1 VSVTVQAQPSRLPL
15 AVLALAGIPAV
26 VFGLVWGGGAV
37 APLVVDPGVGVRYGL
52 PAAMLV
58 LRLASSLTL
67 GALLF
72 AALAL
77 PQDDPAYE
85 KTMQI
90 AGWSAATW
98 SVSSA
103 LAALLTFQSV
113 YLEPVTA
120 TDRFGNLLALFFT
133 ETEFGRAWLMSTL
146 LAAIV
151 TIVSIAS
158 RAYGPVFVAGV
169 LAVAALWP
177 LAELGHTAGSASH
190 NQALTSAFLHYVFTG
205 FWVGGLAAFAMV
217 FTILRRRPE
226 LLVAALKRF
235 SSIALISVVV
245 VASSGILNA
254 YIRVG
259 SVEQLAT
266 PYGQLVLAKTATL
279 AVLIAAGAWYRTR
292 TINNVSS
299 GSVSALGSLWR
310 TVTAE
315 LVVMGVAVGLAVA
328 LARTETPVDETPASE
343 QLAPT
348 PAEYLTGKPLPPE
361 FDWTRVFTVWEL
373 DLLWAL
379 IAVMG
384 TAFYLEGVRRLRARG
399 DHWPISKTLFWFSGM
414 ALLFF
419 TTSSGLYVY
428 GVFLF
433 SVHMVAHMILSMAI
447 PLLWV
452 LATPVTLAA
461 RAIEVRK
468 DGSRGPREWI
478 LTAVNSRYLGI
489 IGHPLVAAPLFAVS
503 LIVFYY
509 SPLFAWAVEDHLGH
523 VWMTLHFLL
532 SGYLF
537 AQVLVDG
544 DPHPHRPVYPLRL
557 VIVLA
562 TMAFHAFFGL
572 GLIMGEALLVPE
584 WFGAMGRE
592 WGLPP
597 LEDQQQGGEL
607 AWGLGEIPTLVLAI
621 LVTWAWS
628 RGDEREQKR
637 RDRRAD
643 RDDDAEL
650 QAYNA
655 MLQERAEH
663 DQRVAE
669 RRGAR

>member
-1 VSVTVQAQPSRLPL
+1 MSRIPL
-15 AVLALAGIPAV
+15 AVLVFGAVPAV
-26 VFGLVWGGGAV
+26 ALGLIWGGGAL
-37 APLVVDPGVGVRYGL
+37 APLVVDPGAVVRYGL
-52 PAAMLV
+52 PGAMLV
-58 LRLASSLTL
+58 LRLASALTL

-72 AALAL
+72 AALVL
-77 PQDDPAYE
+77 PKGEPAYE
-85 KTMQI
+85 NTMQI
-90 AGWSAATW
+90 AGWSAAVWT
-98 SVSSA
+98 VSSA
-103 LAALLTFQSV
+103 VSAFFTFQSV
-113 YLEPVTA
+113 YLEPITA
-120 TDRFGNLLALFFT
+120 DDRFGSLLALFFSQ
-133 ETEFGRAWLMSTL
+133 TEFGRAWLVSTL
-146 LAAIV
+146 LAATV
-151 TIVSIAS
+151 TILTIAS
-158 RAYGPVFVAGV
+158 RSYAPVFVAGV

-190 NQALTSAFLHYVFTG
+190 NQALTSAFLHYVFIG
-205 FWVGGLAAFAMV
+205 FWVGGLATFALV
-217 FTILRRRPE
+217 FPILRRQPT
-226 LLVAALKRF
+226 LLLAALKRF

-245 VASSGILNA
+245 VASSGVLNA

-259 SVEQLAT
+259 SLAELST
-266 PYGQLVLAKTATL
+266 PYGQLVVAKTVAL
-279 AVLIAAGAWYRTR
+279 AALIAVGAWYRLR
-292 TINNVSS
+292 TISQVAAGGVSP
-299 GSVSALGSLWR
+299 LGSLWR
-310 TVTAE
+310 TITAE

-328 LARTETPVDETPASE
+328 LARTETPVDDTPASA
-343 QLAPT
+343 LLSPT

-384 TAFYLEGVRRLRARG
+384 TVFYLHGVWRLRARG
-399 DHWPISKTLFWFSGM
+399 DRWPISKTLFWVSGM

-428 GVFLF
+428 GLFLF

-478 LTAVNSRYLGI
+478 LTAVNSRYLAI

-509 SPLFAWAVEDHLGH
+509 SPLFAWALEDHLGH

-544 DPHPHRPVYPLRL
+544 DPHPHRPAYPLRL

-621 LVTWAWS
+621 VVTWGWS

-637 RDRRAD
+637 QDRRAD

-655 MLQERAEH
+655 MLQQRASQDERMPT
-663 DQRVAE
+663 QRLPK
-669 RRGAR
+669 RRTPG

>member
-1 VSVTVQAQPSRLPL
+1 MTMQATASRIPL
-15 AVLALAGIPAV
+15 AVLVLGGVPAV
-26 VFGLVWGGGAV
+26 VLGLWWGGGAL
-37 APLVVDPGVGVRYGL
+37 APLVVDPGVAVRFGL

-58 LRLASSLTL
+58 LRLASALTL

-77 PQDDPAYE
+77 PKDEPAYE
-85 KTMQI
+85 STMQV
-90 AGWSAATW
+90 AGWSAAAWTL
-98 SVSSA
+98 SSA
-103 LAALLTFQSV
+103 VAALLTFQSV
-113 YLEPVTA
+113 YLEPITA
-120 TDRFGNLLALFFT
+120 NDRFGSLLALFFT
-133 ETEFGRAWLMSTL
+133 QTEFGRAWMISTL

-151 TIVSIAS
+151 TILTIAS
-158 RAYGPVFVAGV
+158 RAYVPVFFAGA

-190 NQALTSAFLHYVFTG
+190 NQALTSAFLHYVFVG
-205 FWVGGLAAFAMV
+205 FWVGGLATFALV
-217 FTILRRRPE
+217 FPTLRRRPT

-245 VASSGILNA
+245 VAASGVLNA

-259 SVEQLAT
+259 SVEELST
-266 PYGQLVLAKTATL
+266 PYGQLVVAKTGAL
-279 AVLIAAGAWYRTR
+279 AVLIAAGAWYRLR
-292 TINNVSS
+292 TIRQLTA
-299 GSVSALGSLWR
+299 GGVSALGSLWR
-310 TVTAE
+310 TITAE

-328 LARTETPVDETPASE
+328 LSRTETPVDDTPAS
-343 QLAPT
+343 QLLAPT

-379 IAVMG
+379 IAVLG
-384 TAFYLEGVRRLRARG
+384 TIFYLNGVRRLQARG
-399 DHWPISKTLFWFSGM
+399 DRWPLSKTLFWVSGM

-478 LTAVNSRYLGI
+478 LAAVGSRYLAL

-544 DPHPHRPVYPLRL
+544 DPHPHRPAYPLRL

-621 LVTWAWS
+621 VVTWAWS

-637 RDRRAD
+637 RDRLAD
-643 RDDDAEL
+643 RNDDAEL
-650 QAYNA
+650 QAYNS
-655 MLQERAEH
+655 MLQQRAAQK
-663 DQRVAE
+663 DRVPH
-669 RRGAR
+669 RRGPRG

>member
-1 VSVTVQAQPSRLPL
+1 VTTPATTSRLPL
-15 AVLALAGIPAV
+15 ALLVLGGVPAV
-26 VFGLVWGGGAV
+26 VFGLVWGGGAL
-37 APLVVDPGVGVRYGL
+37 APLVVDPGVAVRFGL
-52 PAAMLV
+52 PGAMLV
-58 LRLASSLTL
+58 LRLASALTL
-67 GALLF
+67 GALMF
-72 AALAL
+72 AAVAL
-77 PQDDPAYE
+77 PKDEPAYE

-98 SVSSA
+98 TISSA
-103 LAALLTFQSV
+103 LAAFLTFQSV
-113 YLEPVTA
+113 YLEPIA
-120 TDRFGNLLALFFT
+120 ANDRFGSLLALFFSQ
-133 ETEFGRAWLMSTL
+133 TEFGRAWLISTL
-146 LAAIV
+146 LAATV
-151 TIVSIAS
+151 TIVTIAS
-158 RAYGPVFVAGV
+158 RAYAPVFVAGL

-190 NQALTSAFLHYVFTG
+190 NQALTSAFLHYVFIG
-205 FWVGGLAAFAMV
+205 FWVGGLAAFALV
-217 FTILRRRPE
+217 FNTLRRRPT
-226 LLVAALKRF
+226 LLLAALKRF

-245 VASSGILNA
+245 VASSGALNA

-259 SVEQLAT
+259 SFAELST
-266 PYGQLVLAKTATL
+266 PYGQLVIAKTAAL
-279 AVLIAAGAWYRTR
+279 AVLIGAGAWYRTR
-292 TINNVSS
+292 TIRQVAA
-299 GSVSALGSLWR
+299 GGVSALGSLWR
-310 TVTAE
+310 TITAE

-328 LARTETPVDETPASE
+328 LARTETPVDDTPASE
-343 QLAPT
+343 LLSPT

-361 FDWTRVFTVWEL
+361 FDWTKVFTVWEL

-384 TAFYLEGVRRLRARG
+384 TAFYLQGVWRLRARG
-399 DHWPISKTLFWFSGM
+399 DRWPISKTLFWVIGM
-414 ALLFF
+414 ALLLF

-461 RAIEVRK
+461 RAIEARK

-478 LTAVNSRYLGI
+478 LTAVNSRYLAI

-509 SPLFAWAVEDHLGH
+509 SPLFAWALEDHLGH

-544 DPHPHRPVYPLRL
+544 DPHPHRPAYPLRL

-637 RDRRAD
+637 RDRLAD
-643 RDDDAEL
+643 RNDDAEL

-655 MLQERAEH
+655 MLQQRAAQ
-663 DQRVAE
+663 DDRVPN
-669 RRGAR
+669 RRGPR